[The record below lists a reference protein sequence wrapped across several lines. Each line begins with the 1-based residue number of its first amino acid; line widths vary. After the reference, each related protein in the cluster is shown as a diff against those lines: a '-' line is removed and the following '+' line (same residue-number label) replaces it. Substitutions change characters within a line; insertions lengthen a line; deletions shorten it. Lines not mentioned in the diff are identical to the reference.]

1 MTDTPVQ
8 RHSVVVAGLLVTLWT
23 FLITFGLSVI
33 LIFTTWILAGDRT
46 TTISEAFKVVIWG
59 YLAMQGVPLVI
70 NSTVLSLPF
79 LGFLLLTLLS
89 LYRSSRWAIRSALY
103 ETVKRPTLISLLVV
117 SVASISYCGVIA
129 ILRFFVE
136 PQNINWVEVM
146 IKPSIMVISMSIFAV
161 GTVGGTWSLIFD
173 DLDFIIQRILKLI
186 FRYTLLTLLI
196 GIVVILIAIGLN
208 YENMLLV
215 QSSLLGGV
223 VAVIA
228 VVVSG
233 IGWLPNFVLWAWAW
247 LTSSTVALGTG
258 SSISLNSVTISQLPA
273 WPWFA
278 LIPTSL
284 PSWTRYLLA
293 IPLLVGFAIALSTRN
308 KKISLW
314 IVSAFLTSLGVSG
327 ILSGLSYLSS
337 GSLGSNLLINF
348 GVSPREVFQRNMTWF
363 LVSQIVVIVF
373 VGLIRY
379 ITRIKKMIK
388 KLKKRQQI
396 ETKSCDISFW
406 HRLTL

>member
-1 MTDTPVQ
+1 VTDTPVQ

-103 ETVKRPTLISLLVV
+103 ENVKRPTLISLLVV

-146 IKPSIMVISMSIFAV
+146 LKPSIMVISMSIFAV

-196 GIVVILIAIGLN
+196 GIIVILIAIGLN
-208 YENMLLV
+208 YESMLLV

-314 IVSAFLTSLGVSG
+314 TVSAFLTSLGVSA

-337 GSLGSNLLINF
+337 GSLGNNLLINF

-379 ITRIKKMIK
+379 NKNKKNDK
-388 KLKKRQQI
+388 EI
-396 ETKSCDISFW
+396 EEETAN
-406 HRLTL
+406 

>member
-1 MTDTPVQ
+1 
-8 RHSVVVAGLLVTLWT
+8 
-23 FLITFGLSVI
+23 
-33 LIFTTWILAGDRT
+33 
-46 TTISEAFKVVIWG
+46 
-59 YLAMQGVPLVI
+59 
-70 NSTVLSLPF
+70 
-79 LGFLLLTLLS
+79 
-89 LYRSSRWAIRSALY
+89 
-103 ETVKRPTLISLLVV
+103 
-117 SVASISYCGVIA
+117 
-129 ILRFFVE
+129 
-136 PQNINWVEVM
+136 
-146 IKPSIMVISMSIFAV
+146 
-161 GTVGGTWSLIFD
+161 
-173 DLDFIIQRILKLI
+173 
-186 FRYTLLTLLI
+186 
-196 GIVVILIAIGLN
+196 
-208 YENMLLV
+208 MLLV

-363 LVSQIVVIVF
+363 LVSQFVVIIF

-379 ITRIKKMIK
+379 NKN
-388 KLKKRQQI
+388 KRNDKEI
-396 ETKSCDISFW
+396 EEETAN
-406 HRLTL
+406 

>member
-129 ILRFFVE
+129 ILRLFVE

-146 IKPSIMVISMSIFAV
+146 LKPSIMVISMSIFAV

-363 LVSQIVVIVF
+363 LVSQFVVIIF

-379 ITRIKKMIK
+379 NKN
-388 KLKKRQQI
+388 KRNDKEI
-396 ETKSCDISFW
+396 EEETAN
-406 HRLTL
+406 

>member
-23 FLITFGLSVI
+23 FLITFGLSVT

-103 ETVKRPTLISLLVV
+103 ENVKRPTLISLLVV

-146 IKPSIMVISMSIFAV
+146 LKPSIMVISMSIFAV

-363 LVSQIVVIVF
+363 LVSQFVVIIF

-379 ITRIKKMIK
+379 NKN
-388 KLKKRQQI
+388 KRNDKEI
-396 ETKSCDISFW
+396 EEETAN
-406 HRLTL
+406 

>member
-23 FLITFGLSVI
+23 FLITFGLSVT

-103 ETVKRPTLISLLVV
+103 ENVKRPTLISLLVV

-136 PQNINWVEVM
+136 PQNINWIEVM
-146 IKPSIMVISMSIFAV
+146 LKPSIMVISMSIFAV

-196 GIVVILIAIGLN
+196 GILVILIAIGLN

-337 GSLGSNLLINF
+337 GSLGSNLLVNF
-348 GVSPREVFQRNMTWF
+348 GVSPREVFQQNMTWF

-379 ITRIKKMIK
+379 NKNKKNDK
-388 KLKKRQQI
+388 EI
-396 ETKSCDISFW
+396 EEETAN
-406 HRLTL
+406 

>member
-23 FLITFGLSVI
+23 FLITFGLSVT

-103 ETVKRPTLISLLVV
+103 ENVKRPTLISLLVV

-146 IKPSIMVISMSIFAV
+146 LKPSIMVISMSIFAV

-208 YENMLLV
+208 YESMLLV

-363 LVSQIVVIVF
+363 LVSQSVVIIF

-379 ITRIKKMIK
+379 NKN
-388 KLKKRQQI
+388 KRNDKEI
-396 ETKSCDISFW
+396 EEETSN
-406 HRLTL
+406 

>member
-146 IKPSIMVISMSIFAV
+146 IRPSIMVISMSIFAV

-363 LVSQIVVIVF
+363 LVSQFVVIIF

-379 ITRIKKMIK
+379 NKN
-388 KLKKRQQI
+388 KRNDKEI
-396 ETKSCDISFW
+396 EEETAN
-406 HRLTL
+406 

>member
-1 MTDTPVQ
+1 VTDTPVQ

-103 ETVKRPTLISLLVV
+103 ENVKRPTLISLLVV

-146 IKPSIMVISMSIFAV
+146 LKPSIMVISMSIFAV

-196 GIVVILIAIGLN
+196 GIIVILIAIGLN
-208 YENMLLV
+208 YESMLLV

-284 PSWTRYLLA
+284 PSWTKYLLA

-314 IVSAFLTSLGVSG
+314 IVSAFLTSLGVSA

-337 GSLGSNLLINF
+337 GSLGNNLLINF

-379 ITRIKKMIK
+379 NKNKKNDK
-388 KLKKRQQI
+388 EI
-396 ETKSCDISFW
+396 EEETAN
-406 HRLTL
+406 

>member
-146 IKPSIMVISMSIFAV
+146 LKPSIMVISMSIFAV

-379 ITRIKKMIK
+379 NKNKKNDK
-388 KLKKRQQI
+388 EI
-396 ETKSCDISFW
+396 EEETAN
-406 HRLTL
+406 

>member
-103 ETVKRPTLISLLVV
+103 ENVKRPTLISLLVV

-146 IKPSIMVISMSIFAV
+146 LKPSIMVISMSIFAV

-196 GIVVILIAIGLN
+196 GIIVILIAIGLN
-208 YENMLLV
+208 YESMLLV

-284 PSWTRYLLA
+284 PSWTKYLLA

-314 IVSAFLTSLGVSG
+314 IVSAFLTSLGVSA

-337 GSLGSNLLINF
+337 GSLGNNLLINF

-379 ITRIKKMIK
+379 NKNKKNDK
-388 KLKKRQQI
+388 EI
-396 ETKSCDISFW
+396 EEETAN
-406 HRLTL
+406 